1 MRAIITAGIQR
12 YSSSSP
18 LEKNLMV
25 LIKRESNVSFLT
37 VNGGSPRD
45 AGIADR
51 PPSARRDASG
61 CAKADVSGSNRSHL

>member
-1 MRAIITAGIQR
+1 MPAIITARIQR

-18 LEKNLMV
+18 LEKNLLV
-25 LIKRESNVSFLT
+25 LIKRESNVSFLI

-51 PPSARRDASG
+51 PPPPKRDAFG
-61 CAKADVSGSNRSHL
+61 CAKADVSGSNRSYF